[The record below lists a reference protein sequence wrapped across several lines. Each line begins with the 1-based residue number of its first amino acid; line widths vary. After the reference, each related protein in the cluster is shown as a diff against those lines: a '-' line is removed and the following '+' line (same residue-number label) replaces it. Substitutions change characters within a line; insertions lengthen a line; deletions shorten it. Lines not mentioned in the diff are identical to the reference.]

1 MNLLSF
7 GVFVKLLLLQRTN
20 HQTASAKHHGSII
33 KEEGPGGR
41 DRERV
46 YTWDARHAARAAT
59 QFQAVTSRSHI

>member
-7 GVFVKLLLLQRTN
+7 GVFVTLLLLQRTN

-33 KEEGPGGR
+33 KEEGPGG